1 MTTHARFEKLR
12 RRDKLKLQIEN
23 RKTIEKIAQNPFLP
37 GVAVISICDSNCE
50 FAKLIYKP
58 DSLLCVRFD
67 DIGEDIYEDIL
78 GRNPTPQER
87 RMIEKKYHMITD
99 CKASEI
105 AEFYFHVKEKAKT
118 LICQC
123 EHGESRS
130 AAVAAAIAEFEKHNG
145 LQYFI
150 DEKYCPNKLVFRK
163 VFAALQT
170 VKKNCVV
177 GSEYD

>member
-1 MTTHARFEKLR
+1 MTITYARFEKLR
-12 RRDKLKLQIEN
+12 SRNKLKIQIEN
-23 RKTIEKIAQNPFLP
+23 RKTIEKMAQNSFLP
-37 GVAVISICDSNCE
+37 GVAVISICDSDCE
-50 FAKLIYKP
+50 FAEMIYKP

-87 RMIEKKYHMITD
+87 RAIEKKYHMITD
-99 CKASEI
+99 RKALEI
-105 AEFYFHVKEKAKT
+105 AEFYFQVKGKVKT

-130 AAVAAAIAEFEKHNG
+130 AAVAAAIAEFENHNG

-163 VFAALQT
+163 VFAAL
-170 VKKNCVV
+170 KKVQF
-177 GSEYD
+177 

>member
-1 MTTHARFEKLR
+1 MR
-12 RRDKLKLQIEN
+12 LQIEN
-23 RKTIEKIAQNPFLP
+23 RKTIEKIAQNPFLS
-37 GVAVISICDSNCE
+37 GVAVISICDFDCE
-50 FAKLIYKP
+50 FAEMIYKP
-58 DSLLCVRFD
+58 DYLLCVRFD

-87 RMIEKKYHMITD
+87 RAIEKKYHMITD
-99 CKASEI
+99 RQALEI

-130 AAVAAAIAEFEKHNG
+130 VAVAAAISEFESREG

-150 DEKYCPNKLVFRK
+150 DEKYFPNKLVFRK
-163 VFAALQT
+163 VFTALQI
-170 VKKNCVV
+170 VKKK
-177 GSEYD
+177 

>member
-1 MTTHARFEKLR
+1 MKI
-12 RRDKLKLQIEN
+12 QIEN

-37 GVAVISICDSNCE
+37 DVAVISICDSDCE
-50 FAKLIYKP
+50 FAEMIYKP

-87 RMIEKKYHMITD
+87 RAIEKKYHMITD
-99 CKASEI
+99 RKAVEI

-130 AAVAAAIAEFEKHNG
+130 VAVAAAISEFENREG
-145 LQYFI
+145 LRYFI
-150 DEKYCPNKLVFRK
+150 DEKYFPNKLVFRK
-163 VFAALQT
+163 VFTALQT
-170 VKKNCVV
+170 VQKSCVV
-177 GSEYD
+177 GSKCD